1 MIPIVFGNANYSKM
15 APEKSFINLNDFET
29 VTDFI
34 EYIKYLDNNV
44 TAFAEYF
51 EWKNYFKV
59 DFFTKVFCQ
68 LCEALNDE
76 NRAEKTYLDLHKWW
90 FQDANCLGQKLIP
103 TMRTK
108 FL

>member
-15 APEKSFINLNDFET
+15 APEKSFININGFGT
-29 VTDFI
+29 ITDFV
-34 EYIKYLDNNV
+34 EYIKFLDKNV

-51 EWKNYFKV
+51 EWKNHFRV

-76 NRAEKTYLDLHKWW
+76 NRPEKTYPYLHKWW
-90 FQDANCLGQKLIP
+90 FEDATCHGQKLIP
-103 TMRTK
+103 V
-108 FL
+108 